1 MELPPARKRKQVKSN
16 VFNYVTVG
24 WLTPV
29 MLQGA
34 KHTLRDDELLN
45 LKDTDTAKHLAMITK
60 PFWTDYYNHLEGN
73 PRKPGLH
80 KIFFKNYTG
89 TFLLAFLNRAL
100 SVGCQLSFPIF
111 MQQILYYLLFYV
123 KPIPDVAKPTLLI
136 DNGYLLVFVLFL
148 LQALSSVF
156 NQTAQQMFNSLQIN
170 INTILISAIY
180 EKSLRLSQKASR
192 EFTQGQILNL
202 INVDTEKISTVLL
215 SLAGFVVSPI
225 QIGVAVKLLSDL
237 IGVSVWGG
245 AGSLFVILMLQ
256 MLAVNP
262 LLKAQKG
269 FLKMGDK
276 RLKLLREIFYGMK
289 VIKFRALEQFFSD
302 RVTQVRWEQL
312 GFLKFYYVA
321 HLFFIGLIEIAPISM
336 PTIAF
341 IVYALLNG
349 DIRPDIIF
357 PALTLFNGLFE
368 TILIIPQ
375 ATSSIA
381 VGYVSWKRVV
391 QFLLAEE
398 APGLSIES
406 NVLEE
411 NAIVF
416 EGTEYKWERVVSEQS
431 TEDKQKPDNPEKKS
445 DKNEKKI
452 DKNEKKI
459 DKNEIELERQESD
472 ATQVSD
478 QFSLNNLDLKIKKG
492 SKIAVVGP
500 VGSGKS
506 SFLSAVIGEMP
517 LQSGKLHRYGTLAY
531 CSQQPWILTETIQGN
546 IVFNNT
552 LEEDRLSTI
561 LNAVGLDNDLKMFPA
576 GRMTEIGEKG
586 VNLSGGQKARVA
598 LARAMYQD
606 RDIYLLD
613 DPISALDAQVGR
625 QVFDNA
631 IKGYLK
637 DKTVI
642 LVTHQLHLLPEMDHI
657 VVLDHG
663 SIGEQG
669 TFEELINK
677 KGILQD
683 MMQHYS
689 IDKKEDK
696 KEEKKEQALVEDDQT
711 GKGAIITAE
720 DQEQGAVQ
728 LGVYWNYVTACGG
741 WPFLIVLSVSS
752 TVYAVIQVI
761 SNLWLT
767 WWSIDKYSL
776 TTRQYLLGY
785 GLLAVAQF
793 LSIMCLLSVLLVGGY
808 NAAKVYHSKALQSLL
823 RAPMGFFDSQ
833 PIGRILN
840 RMSKDIESIDQRMW
854 LLCYL
859 ALLSVAALLGT
870 GGLLIYT
877 DPIMTALIVP
887 LLIIYAYMI
896 VFYQRSNRE
905 FKRYES
911 TYRSPLYAHVSE
923 TLSGLAT
930 VKAYKVETQFLA
942 RLRMLMDESN
952 VPTYMRLSSSI
963 WIGIRM
969 EVLSTTL
976 TLLLG
981 CLGISSAIDPSI
993 IGVAF
998 TYSLGITG
1006 LFSMLLRS
1014 TTQLESELNSIE
1026 RLTKYISHLD
1036 QEQSPK
1042 NDDDPEESVWP
1053 SEGKID
1059 FNQISLSYP
1068 SRPDTLI
1075 LKNLTVSI
1083 KAGEKVGVIGRTGS
1097 GKSTLMTALFRI
1109 VELQSGSIVIDGRDI
1124 RKLGLNTL
1132 RSRMQIIPQEPVLF
1146 TGTIRNNLDVE
1157 GKFSDD
1163 DIWKVLEQIGLH
1175 EYVSSLNEKLDSPV
1189 SENGENLSV
1198 GQRQLICLGRAILQ
1212 KPKILIMDEATASVD
1227 GAADKMIQESIKT
1240 QFKHTTVLSIAH
1252 RLNTIA
1258 DFDRVLVLQDGE
1270 LAEYDAPHILLSNP
1284 KSLFSAL
1291 ADATGQA
1298 NSQLIRDIAKEKYSQ

>member
-1 MELPPARKRKQVKSN
+1 MQACSIACQ
-16 VFNYVTVG
+16 
-24 WLTPV
+24 LTIP
-29 MLQGA
+29 
-34 KHTLRDDELLN
+34 
-45 LKDTDTAKHLAMITK
+45 
-60 PFWTDYYNHLEGN
+60 
-73 PRKPGLH
+73 
-80 KIFFKNYTG
+80 
-89 TFLLAFLNRAL
+89 TFL
-100 SVGCQLSFPIF
+100 
-111 MQQILYYLLFYV
+111 QQIIYYLTFYV
-123 KPIPDVAKPTLLI
+123 KESPASPFKPTLI
-136 DNGYLLVFVLFL
+136 VNNGVGIAFIIFF
-148 LQALSSVF
+148 LQAASSVF
-156 NQTAQQMFNSLQIN
+156 RQTSLQLFNSLQIN
-170 INTILISAIY
+170 IKTILIGSIY
-180 EKSLRLSQKASR
+180 EKSLRLSQKSSR

-202 INVDTEKISTVLL
+202 INVDVEKVSMVLMQ
-215 SLAGFVVSPI
+215 LAAFICAPI
-225 QIGVAVKLLSDL
+225 QVGVSIKLIYDL

-245 AGSLFVILMLQ
+245 AGTLFGVLILQ
-256 MLAVNP
+256 MIVIP
-262 LLKAQKG
+262 LLVKYQQG
-269 FLKMGDK
+269 FLKTGDR
-276 RLKLLREIFYGMK
+276 RLKALRETFYGMK
-289 VIKFRALEQFFSD
+289 VIKFRALEQFFED
-302 RVTQVRWEQL
+302 RISGIRGEQL
-312 GFLKFYYVA
+312 GFLKAYYAVQVY
-321 HLFFIGLIEIAPISM
+321 FIGLIQIAPISM
-336 PTIAF
+336 PIVAF
-341 IVYALLNG
+341 IIYSLLNG
-349 DIRPDIIF
+349 PITSAIIF
-357 PALTLFNGLFE
+357 PALTLFNGLFQ

-375 ATSSIA
+375 GLTAIVVA
-381 VGYVSWKRVV
+381 AVSWNRIAK
-391 QFLLAEE
+391 FLLAEE
-398 APGLSIES
+398 TDVLLIEQAPSDNII
-406 NVLEE
+406 VLEAANTRWEAELKAEEPPKKRFGKKKQEDQVKEEPKKE
-411 NAIVF
+411 N
-416 EGTEYKWERVVSEQS
+416 
-431 TEDKQKPDNPEKKS
+431 
-445 DKNEKKI
+445 
-452 DKNEKKI
+452 
-459 DKNEIELERQESD
+459 
-472 ATQVSD
+472 D

-517 LQSGKLHRYGTLAY
+517 LQSGKVHRYGTLAY
-531 CSQQPWILTETIQGN
+531 CTQQPWILTETIQGN
-546 IVFNNT
+546 IVFNNK
-552 LEEDRLSTI
+552 LDEDRLSGI
-561 LNAVGLDNDLKMFPA
+561 LKSVGLDNDLKMFPA

-683 MMQHYS
+683 MMKNYS
-689 IDKKEDK
+689 IDDDEQMKAKTEK
-696 KEEKKEQALVEDDQT
+696 KEETKETND
-711 GKGAIITAE
+711 GKGGIIAAE
-720 DQEQGAVQ
+720 DQEQGAVK
-728 LGVYWNYVTACGG
+728 GAIYWSYIQAAGG
-741 WPFLIVLSVSS
+741 WPYIITLVLAACLNSG
-752 TVYAVIQVI
+752 TQLTT
-761 SNLWLT
+761 NLWLA
-767 WWSIDKYSL
+767 WWSGNKYNL
-776 TTRQYLLGY
+776 TTTEYLRVYGYLGI
-785 GLLAVAQF
+785 GQF
-793 LSIMCLLSVLLVGGY
+793 GFALIVNSVFLVGGY
-808 NAAKVYHSKALQSLL
+808 NAARVYHGKALKSLMK
-823 RAPMGFFDSQ
+823 APMGFFDSQ

-840 RMSKDIESIDQRMW
+840 RMSKDVESIDQQIW
-854 LLCYL
+854 IIAFLATISSAGLL
-859 ALLSVAALLGT
+859 ATAA
-870 GGLLIYT
+870 LLIYT

-887 LLIIYAYMI
+887 LFIIYGFI
-896 VFYQRSNRE
+896 LVFYQKSNRE

-930 VKAYKVETQFLA
+930 VKAYKVETQFIA
-942 RLRMLMDESN
+942 RLRMLMDEAN

-963 WIGIRM
+963 WVGIRM

-981 CLGISSAIDPSI
+981 CLGLSSTVDPAIISLAL
-993 IGVAF
+993 
-998 TYSLGITG
+998 TYSIGING
-1006 LFSMLLRS
+1006 LLNLLLVTS
-1014 TTQLESELNSIE
+1014 TQLETELNSVE
-1026 RLTKYISHLD
+1026 RLTRYMNDLPA
-1036 QEQSPK
+1036 EASPK

-1298 NSQLIRDIAKEKYSQ
+1298 NSQLIRDIAKEKYESK